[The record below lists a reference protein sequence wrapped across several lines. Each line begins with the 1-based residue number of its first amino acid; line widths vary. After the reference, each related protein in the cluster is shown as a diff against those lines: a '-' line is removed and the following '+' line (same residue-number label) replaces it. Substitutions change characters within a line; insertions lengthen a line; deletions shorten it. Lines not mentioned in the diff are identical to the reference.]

1 MLICDGQAAIAGYK
15 KTMRETNKLR
25 TPQKTASARAV
36 VQLALDCGAYTLAAA
51 VSSQNENVVIV
62 SPF

>member
-25 TPQKTASARAV
+25 TPQRTAIAMAM
-36 VQLALDCGAYTLAAA
+36 VQLALDAEAWTTNAVLRPIMKTL
-51 VSSQNENVVIV
+51 S
-62 SPF
+62 